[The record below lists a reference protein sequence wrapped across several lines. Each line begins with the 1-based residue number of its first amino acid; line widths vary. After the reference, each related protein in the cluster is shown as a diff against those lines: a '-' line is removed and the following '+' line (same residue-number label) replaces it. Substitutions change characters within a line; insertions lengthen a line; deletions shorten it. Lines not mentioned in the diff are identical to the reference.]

1 MFQFDVKSMT
11 IRFILGLLTFA
22 PMLTAATEF
31 YSWHGYD
38 TRLVERGRFELSL
51 HHRLRTRHELQ
62 YLDQARFGSVARW
75 NEKRFALLGGFY
87 LQPQQIHEQDW
98 TPGRRVFGGI
108 EVPFQLGSKLV
119 LSSRLVA
126 ERHMSTGRPNYNRFR
141 TSERLVF
148 GTGRV
153 RPFLQNELLAVKQG
167 FHSTRNSGGMS
178 IRINGEFS
186 VEVSYLYDTRRVA
199 WGGDRQ
205 AVVTSMRWTPNFSW
219 NTKKS
224 K

>member
-1 MFQFDVKSMT
+1 MT
-11 IRFILGLLTFA
+11 IRFILVLLA
-22 PMLTAATEF
+22 LGPALTAATEF

-38 TRLVERGRFELSL
+38 TRLVERGRLEVSL

-62 YLDQARFGSVARW
+62 YLDQARFGSIARW
-75 NEKRFALLGGFY
+75 NEKRFSILAGFY

-108 EVPFQLGSKLV
+108 EVPVQLGSRIV

-126 ERHMSTGRPNYNRFR
+126 ERHMSTGRPDYARYR
-141 TSERLVF
+141 TSERVVF
-148 GTGRV
+148 GAGRF
-153 RPFLQNELLAVKQG
+153 RPFIQNELLAVKQG

-178 IRINGEFS
+178 LRINDEFS
-186 VEVSYLYDTRRVA
+186 VEVSYLYDIRRTF

-219 NTKKS
+219 NTERKS